1 MKHLQITIAF
11 LAILNLCCAQADS
24 FNQNLNFELS
34 TEQQLL
40 FNSFKNELA
49 NNNINEQDFIN
60 HIATAHYIYIDKG
73 KIKSAT
79 KDLKNNIS
87 FDEFILKHPETIVDS
102 NLLVVRQQQLNF
114 KNENVTNYTNLPA
127 TKKYLH
133 SITTTRKTVEV
144 GVKFKGK
151 WVYNYVPKSKYAD
164 EFLMAFYFTSDFGF
178 EPLINEFTNVIA
190 YSNNIQKQG
199 ELTINR
205 FNQQPAINKILNFL
219 EKLVDV
225 CATLFISYNN
235 PDMLKVAL
243 TNIIVPKMTRHS
255 ENIR

>member
-1 MKHLQITIAF
+1 M
-11 LAILNLCCAQADS
+11 AQNTDTTP
-24 FNQNLNFELS
+24 QLNFELNA
-34 TEQQLL
+34 EQEQLL
-40 FNSFKNELA
+40 NSFKNKFA
-49 NNNINEQDFIN
+49 NNYISEQDFIN
-60 HIATAHYIYIDKG
+60 HTASAHYIYIDKG
-73 KIKSAT
+73 KIKTAI

-190 YSNNIQKQG
+190 YSNHIQKESDKLIQHY
-199 ELTINR
+199 
-205 FNQQPAINKILNFL
+205 NQEPAINKILSFL